1 MRIKIYIAFIAC
13 LLTCNVAIASSGNAA
28 PLENTDYIQII
39 LYGQSLSQGWECPRA
54 ITTTAIT
61 GNFMVGSNVLMNYN
75 NGAKVLNPLK
85 ATQWANGAEQ
95 PIVSCVNA
103 FSKMY
108 RDSINPDQKFIGM
121 TCGEG
126 GRTIELLSKE
136 CTNTTYNSGY
146 YASTFTKIL
155 DNTLVAI
162 SGKTVSCPAII
173 YMQGEDNCNNSAWYT
188 GKGLTTGSNGT
199 IDKNAYKTL
208 LMKLKNNMQ
217 ADIMQKYGQQ
227 QKPIFFI
234 YQTSGVYV
242 QERKMPV
249 SIAQIEF
256 AAENDD
262 VILLNP
268 HYAMPDYAGGHLSTN
283 GYRWY
288 GELISKT
295 LYDVLVRKHS
305 FKPVQPKK
313 ITINDRTVTIN
324 YHVPVRPL
332 VFDTKLTPQISNYG
346 FNVYKN
352 NSVVGLSRVQI
363 VDDTTVVLTAYSS
376 LTGKIEVCYASNPQI
391 ASGNLRDSDNRTK
404 SMYIYFDD
412 SADSKKESYTP
423 KDEYGSPIYGKNYPL
438 YNWSVGFYY
447 SYDTNAT
454 EVDNPIQS
462 ASTGIFPNPVKDTAT
477 LFYQAGNCSKPEL
490 EVYNQAG
497 KMVMKKKLAPTDNK
511 ILVNCSQFPAGQYVY
526 AILSEGKVI
535 GKSKFVV
542 KR

>member
-1 MRIKIYIAFIAC
+1 MRIKIYITVIFC
-13 LLTCNVAIASSGNAA
+13 LLINSGKANANNDA
-28 PLENTDYIQII
+28 PLENTDYIQVI

-54 ITTTAIT
+54 ITTTSVS
-61 GNFMVGSNVLMNYN
+61 GNYMVGNNVLMNYN
-75 NGAKVLNPLK
+75 NGAKILNPLI
-85 ATQWANGAEQ
+85 ATKWANGGEQ

-126 GRTIELLSKE
+126 GKTIELLSKE
-136 CTNTTYNSGY
+136 CTNATYSSGY
-146 YASTFTKIL
+146 YTSTFLKIL
-155 DNTLVAI
+155 DNTLAAVN
-162 SGKTVSCPAII
+162 GKTVSCPAII

-199 IDKNAYKTL
+199 IDKNVYKAL
-208 LMKLKNNMQ
+208 LLKLKNNMQ

-227 QKPIFFI
+227 QKPLFFI

-249 SIAQIEF
+249 SMAQLEF

-262 VILLNP
+262 VVLLNP

-288 GELISKT
+288 GELTSKT

-305 FKPVQPKK
+305 FKPVQPEK
-313 ITINDRTVTIN
+313 ITINDRTITIN

-346 FNVYKN
+346 FNVYKDN
-352 NSVVGLSRVQI
+352 NTVGLSRVQI
-363 VDDTTVVLTAYSS
+363 VDDTTVVLTSYIT
-376 LTGKIEVCYASNPQI
+376 LTGKIEVCYASNPLV
-391 ASGNLRDSDNRTK
+391 ASGNLRDSDTRTK
-404 SMYIYFDD
+404 SMYTYFDD
-412 SADSKKESYTP
+412 SADSKKESYIP
-423 KDEYGSPIYGKNYPL
+423 LDENGIRLYGKNYPL

-447 SYDTNAT
+447 FHDTNAT
-454 EVDNPIQS
+454 GLKDIIQTVNTS
-462 ASTGIFPNPVKDTAT
+462 IFPNPAKDLAT
-477 LFYQAGNCSKPEL
+477 LHYQLNGWRKAEL
-490 EVYNQAG
+490 EIYNSTG
-497 KMVMKKKLAPTDNK
+497 KVMLKKELVSTDNK
-511 ILVNCSQFPAGQYVY
+511 VLVNCKQYPAGHYIY

-535 GKSKFVV
+535 GKAKFLV
-542 KR
+542 K